1 MTQTPTPVTADFCSF
16 DEYKKIEGTQRTI
29 GFCENDATERSEYS
43 ASGYVEIEKDGEY
56 TFLVESDDGA
66 ELNIGGHSLD
76 KDGPHSLSG
85 RTLKVTLAAGFH
97 RLVVEQY
104 DIGATQ
110 REDGSWTR
118 NSNALYLK
126 WGDGSPGGNY
136 KSGDTP
142 GSTPSSWAS
151 VPLWEIEKR
160 IEPSLSPSEN
170 TLYVNPLENEPTP
183 VSESGVTIEQSQSGE
198 IEIWGEPPEGC
209 YLTSDNSTAL
219 ILGSIERNNSTSGPY
234 GSASMQAGTLPGDDT
249 EEYSVVV
256 NISLCNSEG
265 ATLTGCQVTIQ
276 RNKCK
281 EECEC
286 KCIECEEGT
295 ETDAG
300 CISFGIGFGK
310 SPHLTGAPAG
320 QLKIEE
326 DKPSARIYTP
336 AVLHYNHPMM
346 RKISYVSPDGRR
358 INVQTELGDLIT
370 YKDGR
375 PFGNSSGTQSEMH
388 TSRDTD
394 NAVTGYYETLPDR
407 TTIHYTAAGHF
418 SHLVTSE
425 NFTATA
431 ANMGIDPILDD
442 AGNIRQ
448 IWSASEGL
456 LDVTTTG
463 ATSFV
468 ISWYKNSQITSKD
481 AVNKRYLFTGAPIK
495 TFTFSKPAGTVGNNV
510 LHLTEQR
517 GDTFS
522 FDYEWTYVAT
532 NSDWTMR
539 KGSDAVFYSKAKSRT
554 RAANGNV
561 ILGYVTTGSDS
572 GGQTTTNELSTTSQG
587 NRIIGRTINGVSQ
600 MSGTR
605 DSSVGAGGRLG
616 STVNRSG
623 NTTSYTYDF
632 MGRITRMEQT
642 GFAGL
647 SQVTK
652 YEYGTNVHS
661 YLDLRPVKIT
671 ESLANPVT
679 RTSTELAVTEYLY
692 TDDTQVGKTE
702 TVKKTVNGVTQET
715 KQNWWPV
722 SNTVSS
728 GRLMSEIRADG
739 TMTFYE
745 YSATDISALNIDN
758 YQNFSYTE
766 TITEGIKTNVVADHY
781 FGIVSNRSTR
791 IVNTYNAAGDIV
803 RTENYVHYN
812 GSFRLVSWVE
822 HTYNPMHKII
832 ASTYSNGKTSS
843 ADWICT
849 GPVFEIDTD
858 GIRTDYTYDALKR
871 CTSKVRHSPNGDI
884 TTTYTYD
891 VDGRILSQT
900 VSGGTG
906 DSFVSETTSQTY
918 DIEGRIATQT
928 DARGLTT
935 SFSYSADNLTT
946 TETRPNGGTVITT
959 RNLDGTIASV
969 TGTAVTPV
977 YYTYTLAAEDGL
989 EITEERYGTPNSK
1002 RWKKT
1007 YVNQFGQTVKIQESA
1022 WNESVKTTVHTYNA
1036 KGQLIRT
1043 TSTDSPTVTYTYDSM
1058 GEVSKEEYSD
1068 GETTRIVSHS
1078 SAHMG
1083 YSSEYAMRK
1092 INTTSCSDTTI
1103 PGNST
1108 SVITQLS
1115 GLSNAL
1121 EQKTDSKNVR
1131 SLSTIDQSSFDPE
1144 TKIHTHRHTE
1154 PGAGAGTT
1162 TLVRDGQTLS
1172 VTDSVGA
1179 SMTYT
1184 YDALGR
1190 QLTATDSRGN
1200 TTTNV
1205 YNSIGQLVSTTDAAS
1220 NTTTY
1225 AYSATTGELTAV
1237 TDANGKTVNYVYD
1250 LKGQKVA
1257 EYGSAIYPVT
1267 YEYDI
1272 FGELVRHVTYRNP
1285 SAVIDTN
1292 PDPATGDQ
1300 TLWNYDESSGL
1311 LVSKTYANGKS
1322 VTYNYDVKGQ
1332 LLSRTWARLN
1342 NDQPLVT
1349 TYSYS
1354 PYGELLNTAYSD
1366 GTTPGVSA
1374 SYNTMG
1380 MLVETTDASGV
1391 TTCTYTNYRELA
1403 SESNSILGTVFNI
1416 TRDNLGR
1423 ETSSALLQG
1432 ENSLL
1437 TTSTQYN
1444 NNQGRITKGVF
1455 GSNQFNYTYLSN
1467 SHLLDQVTTC
1477 GGAAKKVFTYEEH
1490 RDLPTE
1496 IAFKLSNNTLIAK
1509 RNYTYDALGRVAT
1522 RTQTRGTDTARNDAF
1537 GYNDRSE
1544 LTSAT
1549 IGTDGYSYSY
1559 DNIGNRITARELA
1572 DEINY
1577 SSNNLNQYTG
1587 IVKNEETPFVP
1598 TFDDDG
1604 NQLTVQTATGIWNV
1618 SYNAENRPVTFTN
1631 GTTVV
1636 ECKYDSQGRRFEKKV
1651 TEDGSIVFWQRYA
1664 YKGYLQIA
1672 AFNVTT
1678 ETVEEVE
1685 TEIHTIATTTYW
1697 DPTEETAT
1705 RPLAFMDHTV
1715 ETPATYFYTHDLTK
1729 NVCEVL
1735 SRDGSVVTVVTT
1747 YDYTPFGAVTASNAA
1762 TPNTFMFSSEVCDT
1776 ETALVYYNFR
1786 HYNPADGRWIS
1797 RDPIGENGGWNVY
1810 GYVNNSFCIEVDYNG
1825 NEGIILFSCAIV
1837 LLLAAVGCDESTGQK
1852 VNMEIEPMDLK
1863 RTLDTYNYV
1872 NDAVDTIDII
1882 LEDDPV
1888 DQRLK
1893 SVEKVTEG
1901 VWPEPINPARILR
1914 ENIFPGI
1921 GKPRMKK

>member
-1 MTQTPTPVTADFCSF
+1 
-16 DEYKKIEGTQRTI
+16 
-29 GFCENDATERSEYS
+29 
-43 ASGYVEIEKDGEY
+43 
-56 TFLVESDDGA
+56 
-66 ELNIGGHSLD
+66 
-76 KDGPHSLSG
+76 
-85 RTLKVTLAAGFH
+85 
-97 RLVVEQY
+97 
-104 DIGATQ
+104 
-110 REDGSWTR
+110 
-118 NSNALYLK
+118 
-126 WGDGSPGGNY
+126 
-136 KSGDTP
+136 
-142 GSTPSSWAS
+142 
-151 VPLWEIEKR
+151 
-160 IEPSLSPSEN
+160 
-170 TLYVNPLENEPTP
+170 
-183 VSESGVTIEQSQSGE
+183 
-198 IEIWGEPPEGC
+198 
-209 YLTSDNSTAL
+209 
-219 ILGSIERNNSTSGPY
+219 
-234 GSASMQAGTLPGDDT
+234 
-249 EEYSVVV
+249 
-256 NISLCNSEG
+256 
-265 ATLTGCQVTIQ
+265 
-276 RNKCK
+276 
-281 EECEC
+281 
-286 KCIECEEGT
+286 
-295 ETDAG
+295 
-300 CISFGIGFGK
+300 
-310 SPHLTGAPAG
+310 
-320 QLKIEE
+320 
-326 DKPSARIYTP
+326 
-336 AVLHYNHPMM
+336 
-346 RKISYVSPDGRR
+346 
-358 INVQTELGDLIT
+358 
-370 YKDGR
+370 
-375 PFGNSSGTQSEMH
+375 
-388 TSRDTD
+388 
-394 NAVTGYYETLPDR
+394 
-407 TTIHYTAAGHF
+407 
-418 SHLVTSE
+418 
-425 NFTATA
+425 
-431 ANMGIDPILDD
+431 MGIDPILDND
-442 AGNIRQ
+442 GSIRQ

-456 LDVTTTG
+456 LDVTTTETN
-463 ATSFV
+463 AFV

-495 TFTFSKPAGTVGNNV
+495 TFTFSKPAGTVGDNI
-510 LHLTEQR
+510 LHLSEQCE
-517 GDTFS
+517 DMSS
-522 FDYEWTYVAT
+522 FEYEWSHIAA
-532 NSDWTMR
+532 NNDWTIR
-539 KGSDAVFYSKAKSRT
+539 KGSNTVFYSKAKSRT
-554 RAANGNV
+554 RAENGNV
-561 ILGYVTTGSDS
+561 ILDYVTTGSDS
-572 GGQTTTNELSTTSQG
+572 GGQFISEELSTTSQG
-587 NRIIGRTINGVSQ
+587 NRIVARKINGISH

-605 DSSVGAGGRLG
+605 DSSLAAGGRLG
-616 STVNRSG
+616 REINRVG
-623 NTTSYTYDF
+623 NTTSYAYDA
-632 MGRITRMEQT
+632 MGRIAKMDRT

-647 SQVTK
+647 SQVMR

-661 YLDLRPVKIT
+661 HLDTRPVKII

-679 RTSTELAVTEYLY
+679 RTSTGLAVTEYLY
-692 TDDTQVGKTE
+692 TDDTQAGRTE
-702 TVKKTVNGVTQET
+702 TIKKTVNGVTQEV
-715 KQNWWPV
+715 KHCWWPV

-728 GRLMSEIRADG
+728 GRLMSKLRPDG

-766 TITEGIKTNVVADHY
+766 TITEGIKTNVVANHY

-843 ADWICT
+843 AVWNDTNLISE
-849 GPVFEIDTD
+849 VDTD

-891 VDGRILSQT
+891 VEGRILSQT

-906 DSFVSETTSQTY
+906 DNFVSETTSQTY
-918 DIEGRIATQT
+918 DIEGRVATRT

-935 SFSYSADNLTT
+935 TFSYSADNLTK
-946 TETRPNGGTVITT
+946 TENRPNGGTVITT

-989 EITEERYGTPNSK
+989 EITEEHYGTPDSK

-1083 YSSEYAMRK
+1083 YSAEYAMRK

-1115 GLSNAL
+1115 GLSNTL

-1190 QLTATDSRGN
+1190 QLTATDGRGN

-1205 YNSIGQLVSTTDAAS
+1205 YNSIGQLVSTTDAAG

-1237 TDANGKTVNYVYD
+1237 TDANGKTINYVYD

-1267 YEYDI
+1267 YEYNI

-1354 PYGELLNTAYSD
+1354 PYGELLSTAYSD
-1366 GTTPGVSA
+1366 GTTSGVSA

-1391 TTCTYTNYRELA
+1391 TTFTYTNYRELA

-1416 TRDNLGR
+1416 TRDNFGR
-1423 ETSSALLQG
+1423 EISSALLQG

-1437 TTSTQYN
+1437 ATSTQYN

-1455 GSNQFNYTYLSN
+1455 GSNQFNYTYLGN
-1467 SHLLDQVTTC
+1467 SHLLSQVTTC
-1477 GGAAKKVFTYEEH
+1477 GGAAKKVFTYEDQ

-1509 RNYTYDALGRVAT
+1509 RNYTYDVLGRVAT

-1549 IGTDGYSYSY
+1549 LGTDGYSYSY
-1559 DNIGNRITARELA
+1559 DNIGNRITAQELA

-1587 IVKNEETPFVP
+1587 IVQNEETPFTP

-1604 NQLTVQTATGIWNV
+1604 NQLTVQTATGIWTV
-1618 SYNAENRPVTFTN
+1618 VYNAENRPVTFTK

-1651 TEDGSIVFWQRYA
+1651 TEDGTIVFWQRYA

-1705 RPLAFMDHTV
+1705 RPLAFTDYTV
-1715 ETPATYFYTHDLTK
+1715 ETPATYFYTQDLTK
-1729 NVCEVL
+1729 NVCEL
-1735 SRDGSVVTVVTT
+1735 LDATGTIITT

-1776 ETALVYYNFR
+1776 ETALVYYNYR
-1786 HYNPADGRWIS
+1786 HYNPVDGRWIN
-1797 RDPIGENGGWNVY
+1797 RDPIGEKGGWNLYKVAMNNLLYATDRLGWTHAWWCPISIVQDIWNGVSWTGEKIWDGVTWTGEMTWEGITWLSEKIWDGITWLGERIWDGITWLGEKIWDGITWTGAKLKDIGEGLYNLFEDKVYNDIAAFVY
-1810 GYVNNSFCIEVDYNG
+1810 GNTYGKGVGLINSLKKEDSIPVYEQLMTLIIPNHGAYGGRNFGANNEKDLYDPLFGKDKNDSSKVEYASYLHDKELIDANSHDKQGDAHLNWVSNAWTG
-1825 NEGIILFSCAIV
+1825 EGKEPGI
-1837 LLLAAVGCDESTGQK
+1837 TGQVYRVAGTVAFGTVGLLQK
-1852 VNMEIEPMDLK
+1852 
-1863 RTLDTYNYV
+1863 YV
-1872 NDAVDTIDII
+1872 LSSLFD
-1882 LEDDPV
+1882 
-1888 DQRLK
+1888 
-1893 SVEKVTEG
+1893 
-1901 VWPEPINPARILR
+1901 
-1914 ENIFPGI
+1914 
-1921 GKPRMKK
+1921 